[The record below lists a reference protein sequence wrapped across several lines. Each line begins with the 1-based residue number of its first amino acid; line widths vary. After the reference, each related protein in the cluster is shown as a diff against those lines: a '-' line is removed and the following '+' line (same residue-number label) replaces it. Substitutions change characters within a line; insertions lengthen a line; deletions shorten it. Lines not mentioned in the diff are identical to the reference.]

1 MNAQRCEGV
10 SQATWAIGAL
20 GLLAADATERMHVLA
35 SDGFDD
41 SCESFPEASIRD
53 RLANLIAVME
63 ERPCC
68 YRWRKRRR

>member
-1 MNAQRCEGV
+1 MWV
-10 SQATWAIGAL
+10 TGAF
-20 GLLAADATERMHVLA
+20 GSLAADATERMHVLA

-63 ERPCC
+63 ERPCWH
-68 YRWRKRRR
+68 RWWRQ